1 MEPSN
6 DDNLLEVVAVLGATQ
21 MVSRSIGLRNGIYT
35 KRMIRILYVYFIAN
49 CKLLFY
55 KMLTEKFFTDVG
67 PVLPCQKYGG
77 VCVTGLAVR

>member
-21 MVSRSIGLRNGIYT
+21 MVSRSIGSRNGIYT
-35 KRMIRILYVYFIAN
+35 KRMRRILYEYFIAN

-55 KMLTEKFFTDVG
+55 ENFSQTSAQFCLVKNMG
-67 PVLPCQKYGG
+67 AY
-77 VCVTGLAVR
+77 A